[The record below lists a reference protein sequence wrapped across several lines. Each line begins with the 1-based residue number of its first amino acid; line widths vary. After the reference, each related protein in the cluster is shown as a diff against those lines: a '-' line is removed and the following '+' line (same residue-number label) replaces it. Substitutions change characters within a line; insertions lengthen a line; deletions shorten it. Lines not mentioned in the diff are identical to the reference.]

1 MVRTAASTSD
11 DVPDSA
17 PIKPSQ
23 EWKAH
28 VKRFAKSVAR
38 LTVQAYDLEM
48 DSTCPDCWK

>member
-17 PIKPSQ
+17 VKPSQ

-48 DSTCPDCWK
+48 DT